1 MHVKVMSAALAGL
14 PERSLMNLGP
24 RSRKRLIYAGVAAA
38 GLTTAIVLLVAPGGR
53 ATAQGGGFL
62 RGGEAGF
69 VVTSFA
75 FALGPDA
82 EETGACEAGMS
93 KNVAEIFAEMPDGKR
108 RAGEGDEEY
117 SKRLEDGGKA
127 ISATADGKNFCM
139 FPELA
144 PPDPH
149 TRNLM
154 SAAVTAE
161 GIDLDG
167 RVSRSAEDM
176 RSGRLDFA
184 GVDGTKGVDNQFW
197 RLVGCSR
204 SFQKNGPSNGF
215 DTEMLTG
222 SWGIVITLTGVDDL
236 KNDDHVTVGIHANAD
251 PIQLSPTREPL
262 EYATYAID
270 QDRRFRATTSGRIE
284 NGVLTTEP
292 VDVRFHNVVNAMH
305 LERPLRDARIHAT
318 LSADG
323 VLKGYLAGYSPV
335 TEMYDLMFGYRNGK
349 DAAGKPSPLAR
360 RLGSANGAARVLG
373 HTCQGMY
380 QALHRLADG
389 HPDPKTGR
397 FSSLSTQYRFEARP
411 AFVVDVKTGSKNE
424 RLVSND

>member
-1 MHVKVMSAALAGL
+1 VKVLGKALAG
-14 PERSLMNLGP
+14 PAEKNLMHLGP
-24 RSRKRLIYAGVAAA
+24 RWRKRLIYAGAA
-38 GLTTAIVLLVAPGGR
+38 GVGLTLAVVLFLSPGGR
-53 ATAQGGGFL
+53 ATAQGGGFV
-62 RGGEAGF
+62 RDGEAGF
-69 VVTSFA
+69 VVTNIA

-93 KNVAEIFAEMPDGKR
+93 KNVAEIFAESPEGKR

-117 SKRLEDGGKA
+117 SERLEAGGKA

-149 TRNLM
+149 TRTLT

-167 RVSRSAEDM
+167 RVSRSADDA
-176 RSGRLDFA
+176 RSGRLDFT

-197 RLVGCSR
+197 RLVGCNR
-204 SFQKNGPSNGF
+204 SFQKSGSSNGF

-222 SWGIVITLTGVDDL
+222 SWGIVIVLADVDDL

-270 QDRRFRATTSGRIE
+270 QDRRFRATTTGRIE

-305 LERPLRDARIHAT
+305 LERPLRDARIQAT
-318 LSADG
+318 LSTDG

-335 TEMYDLMFGYRNGK
+335 IEAYDLMFGYRNGK

-397 FSSLSTQYRFEARP
+397 FSSISTQYRFEARP
-411 AFVVDVKTGSKNE
+411 AFVVDVKTNSRNE